1 MFRVAGRMDRAL
13 AKTVLYQVR
22 RNFLSVLFP
31 TITASVIYADWSHTQ
46 HYKAAKAAQVKKFK
60 EDL

>member
-1 MFRVAGRMDRAL
+1 MDRAL

-31 TITASVIYADWSHTQ
+31 TITASAIYADWSHTQ
-46 HYKAAKAAQVKKFK
+46 RYKANKTARAKKDK
-60 EDL
+60 ESLDN